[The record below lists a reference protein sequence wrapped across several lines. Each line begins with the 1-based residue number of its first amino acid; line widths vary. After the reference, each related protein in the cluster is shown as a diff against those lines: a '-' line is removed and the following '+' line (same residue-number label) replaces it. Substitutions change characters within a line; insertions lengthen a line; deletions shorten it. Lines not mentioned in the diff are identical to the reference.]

1 MSTSQANHAPAE
13 RCAGGHASV
22 GGTHGSKVTDKE
34 SEHQTGEPDG
44 KPLSWLARD
53 QGPPERHALREIA
66 GLGDPIV
73 VDGQTYLVV
82 PVSGPTRWPG
92 LRPKPRTGKMT
103 RPKLRETTSS
113 PS

>member
-1 MSTSQANHAPAE
+1 MREPGPGGRAS
-13 RCAGGHASV
+13 AGGA
-22 GGTHGSKVTDKE
+22 HGSRVTDKGGLG
-34 SEHQTGEPDG
+34 HQTGEPDG

-103 RPKLRETTSS
+103 RPKARETTSS